1 MNVRLVKTWYWQSG
15 RVLAGDC
22 YINSYTA
29 KIQMHTTA
37 MDAAEHSVAY
47 ERMDHWFQSVMQ
59 DSVLIS
65 AEDPKLRVFG
75 ATGQRILIFP
85 EDPVDQLVGIM
96 LCIKLNHITEGRL
109 VITDVDLSSINGE
122 EMTYRH
128 NHTEA
133 TGPMAAAGWWQDPRP
148 TWTASGTKSP
158 STKVV
163 ALSRS
168 PEWHAVGL
176 DWPNRTATPESA
188 VVFADF
194 DRDDHK

>member
-1 MNVRLVKTWYWQSG
+1 MNVRLVKTWYWQSN

-29 KIQMHTTA
+29 RVQMHTTA

-65 AEDPKLRVFG
+65 ADDSKLEAYG
-75 ATGQRILIFP
+75 ATGQRLLIFP

-96 LCIKLNHITEGRL
+96 LCIKLNSITEGRL
-109 VITDVDLSSINGE
+109 VITDVDLSSVNGE
-122 EMTYRH
+122 EMTYQH
-128 NHTEA
+128 NHNEA
-133 TGPMAAAGWWQDPRP
+133 IGPMCSTGWWQDPRP
-148 TWTASGTKSP
+148 SWVSSGTRNP

-163 ALSRS
+163 SLSRS
-168 PEWHAVGL
+168 PEWHAIGL
-176 DWPNRTATPESA
+176 DWPNKTTTVDSA

-194 DRDDHK
+194 DRDDNQ